1 MSAAPE
7 QKGNTMNI
15 QIFGTGKSFDTKKA
29 QRWFKER
36 GIRFQ
41 NIDLKEKPMSRGEF
55 ESVRQA
61 VGGYENMIDP
71 AAKDR
76 QTLALLQC
84 LVEYQREEKLFENQQ
99 LLKMP
104 IVRNGRKATLGYA
117 PEVWQTWQ

>member
-1 MSAAPE
+1 
-7 QKGNTMNI
+7 
-15 QIFGTGKSFDTKKA
+15 
-29 QRWFKER
+29 
-36 GIRFQ
+36 
-41 NIDLKEKPMSRGEF
+41 MSRGEF